1 MKKITMTKRGKLTL
15 LGILIVIVLILLG
28 VSFLKKAKGADA
40 DATSLAGVPS
50 QGVEDIADYHLIP
63 ILNVQAT
70 GTNQVYLNTAV
81 TPALFFATWSEQSQK
96 EVAAI
101 QEKINAMKS
110 LHKPLVLI
118 STFVKTTDQS
128 KAVEDA
134 KEFQQKNKIT
144 LPMTVQVGPPTEFV
158 KQVPSLVYTDQK
170 GTHIITNEDEIMKT
184 LDSVLSIQKPQK
196 VVQPSAKK

>member
-28 VSFLKKAKGADA
+28 MSFLKKAKGADA
-40 DATSLAGVPS
+40 DSTSLAGVPS
-50 QGVEDIADYHLIP
+50 QGVEAIADYHLIP
-63 ILNVQAT
+63 ILNVQST

-81 TPALFFATWSEQSQK
+81 TPAVFFATWSEQSQR

-101 QEKINAMKS
+101 QTELNAMKS
-110 LHKPLVLI
+110 MHKPLVLI

-128 KAVEDA
+128 QAVEAA

-184 LDSVLSIQKPQK
+184 LDTVLAIQNSETTKQ
-196 VVQPSAKK
+196 QAKK